1 MNSPSWLKTDVS
13 RETFEQLEA
22 YVALIEK
29 WNPKIN
35 LVSKSSLPEIW
46 DRHIWDSAQIFDIA
60 VEGSVWADFGSG
72 GGLPG
77 IVLAIFSK
85 ELRPD
90 MQFYLVESDQRK
102 CAFLRNAVREIGLNV
117 KVHAERIEA
126 LDPIGASVISARAL
140 TDLNGLLEFVE
151 RHSAKNGVAI
161 LPKGETWEKEILQAQ
176 ENWSFEYEEITSKT
190 NNDAAILKIK
200 DFARV

>member
-13 RETFEQLEA
+13 RETFERLEA

-77 IVLAIFSK
+77 IVLAIFAK

-102 CAFLRNAVREIGLNV
+102 CAFLRNVVREIGLNV
-117 KVHAERIEA
+117 KVHAERIEV

>member
-13 RETFEQLEA
+13 RETFERLEA

-117 KVHAERIEA
+117 KVHAERIEV

>member
-1 MNSPSWLKTDVS
+1 MNSPGWLKTDVS
-13 RETFEQLEA
+13 RETFERLEA

-77 IVLAIFSK
+77 IVLAIFAK
-85 ELRPD
+85 ERRPD

-117 KVHAERIEA
+117 KVHAERIEV

>member
-13 RETFEQLEA
+13 RETFERLEA

-77 IVLAIFSK
+77 IVLAIFAK

>member
-77 IVLAIFSK
+77 IVLAIFAK

>member
-13 RETFEQLEA
+13 RETFERLEA

-77 IVLAIFSK
+77 IVLAIFAK
-85 ELRPD
+85 ERRPD

>member
-1 MNSPSWLKTDVS
+1 M
-13 RETFEQLEA
+13 EA

-77 IVLAIFSK
+77 IVLAIFAK

-117 KVHAERIEA
+117 KVHAERIEV

>member
-13 RETFEQLEA
+13 RETFERLEA

-46 DRHIWDSAQIFDIA
+46 DRHIWDSAQIFDIS

-77 IVLAIFSK
+77 IVLAIFAK
-85 ELRPD
+85 ECRPD

-102 CAFLRNAVREIGLNV
+102 CAFLRNAVREIGLKV
-117 KVHAERIEA
+117 KVYAERIEA

-140 TDLNGLLEFVE
+140 TDLNGLLVFVE

-176 ENWSFEYEEITSKT
+176 ENWSFKYEEITSKT
-190 NNDAAILKIK
+190 NNNATILKIK
-200 DFARV
+200 EFARA

>member
-13 RETFEQLEA
+13 RETFERLEA

-77 IVLAIFSK
+77 IVLAIFAK
-85 ELRPD
+85 ELRPN

-117 KVHAERIEA
+117 KVHAERIEV

>member
-13 RETFEQLEA
+13 RETFERLEA

-77 IVLAIFSK
+77 IVLAIFAK

-117 KVHAERIEA
+117 KVHAERIEV

-190 NNDAAILKIK
+190 NNNAAILKIK
-200 DFARV
+200 EFARV

>member
-1 MNSPSWLKTDVS
+1 MNSPGWLKTDVS
-13 RETFEQLEA
+13 RETFERLEA

-77 IVLAIFSK
+77 IVLAIFAK

>member
-1 MNSPSWLKTDVS
+1 MNTPIWLKTDVS
-13 RETFEQLEA
+13 RETFERLEA

-35 LVSKSSLPEIW
+35 LVSKPSLPEVW
-46 DRHIWDSAQIFDIA
+46 DRHIWDSAQLFDID
-60 VEGSVWADFGSG
+60 VEGLTWADFGSG

-77 IVLAIFSK
+77 IVLAILAK
-85 ELRPD
+85 AHRPD
-90 MQFYLVESDQRK
+90 MQFHLVESDQRK
-102 CAFLRNAVREIGLNV
+102 CAFLRNATREIGLNV
-117 KVHAERIEA
+117 KVHAERIEL
-126 LDPIGASVISARAL
+126 LDPIGANVISARAL

-151 RHSAKNGVAI
+151 RHSAENGIAI

-190 NNDAAILKIK
+190 NNNAAILKIK
-200 DFARV
+200 EFARV

>member
-13 RETFEQLEA
+13 RETFERLEV

-77 IVLAIFSK
+77 IVLAIFAK

-102 CAFLRNAVREIGLNV
+102 CAFLRNVVREVGLNV
-117 KVHAERIEA
+117 KVHAERIEV

>member
-13 RETFEQLEA
+13 RETFERLEA

-77 IVLAIFSK
+77 IVLAIFAK

-102 CAFLRNAVREIGLNV
+102 CAFLRNVVREVGLNV
-117 KVHAERIEA
+117 KVHAERIEV

>member
-13 RETFEQLEA
+13 RETFERLEA

-77 IVLAIFSK
+77 IVLAIFAK

-102 CAFLRNAVREIGLNV
+102 CAFLRNVVREIGLNV
-117 KVHAERIEA
+117 KIHAERIEV

>member
-13 RETFEQLEA
+13 RETFERLEV

-77 IVLAIFSK
+77 IVLAIFAK

>member
-13 RETFEQLEA
+13 RETFERLEV

-77 IVLAIFSK
+77 IVLAIFAK

-102 CAFLRNAVREIGLNV
+102 CAFLRNVVREIGLNV
-117 KVHAERIEA
+117 KVHAERIEV

>member
-1 MNSPSWLKTDVS
+1 MNSPRWLKTDVS
-13 RETFEQLEA
+13 RETFERLEA

-46 DRHIWDSAQIFDIA
+46 DRHIWDSAQIFDIS
-60 VEGSVWADFGSG
+60 VEGTVWADFGSG

-77 IVLAIFSK
+77 IVLAIFAK
-85 ELRPD
+85 ECRPD
-90 MQFYLVESDQRK
+90 MEFYLVESDQRK

-117 KVHAERIEA
+117 KVHAERIEV

>member
-1 MNSPSWLKTDVS
+1 MNSPGWLKTDVS
-13 RETFEQLEA
+13 RETFERLEA

-77 IVLAIFSK
+77 IVLAIFAK

-117 KVHAERIEA
+117 KVHAERIEV

>member
-1 MNSPSWLKTDVS
+1 MNTPIWLKTDVS
-13 RETFEQLEA
+13 RETFEELEA

-35 LVSKSSLPEIW
+35 LVSKPSFPEVW
-46 DRHIWDSAQIFDIA
+46 DRHIWDSAQLFDID
-60 VEGSVWADFGSG
+60 VEGLTWADFGSG

-77 IVLAIFSK
+77 IVLAIFAK
-85 ELRPD
+85 KHRPD
-90 MQFYLVESDQRK
+90 MQFHLVESDQRK
-102 CAFLRNAVREIGLNV
+102 CAFLRNATREIGLNV
-117 KVHAERIEA
+117 KVHAERIEL
-126 LDPIGASVISARAL
+126 LDPIGANVISARAL

-151 RHSAKNGVAI
+151 RHSAENGIAI

-190 NNDAAILKIK
+190 NNNAAILKIK
-200 DFARV
+200 EFARV

>member
-13 RETFEQLEA
+13 RETFEHLEA

-77 IVLAIFSK
+77 IVLAIFAK

-117 KVHAERIEA
+117 KVHAERIEV

>member
-13 RETFEQLEA
+13 RETFERLEA

-46 DRHIWDSAQIFDIA
+46 DRHIWDSAQIFDIS

-77 IVLAIFSK
+77 IVLAIFAK
-85 ELRPD
+85 ERRPD
-90 MQFYLVESDQRK
+90 MQFHLVESDQRK

-117 KVHAERIEA
+117 KVHAERIEV

-176 ENWSFEYEEITSKT
+176 EKWSFEYEEITSKT
-190 NNDAAILKIK
+190 NNNAAILKIK
-200 DFARV
+200 EFARV

>member
-13 RETFEQLEA
+13 RETFERLEA

-60 VEGSVWADFGSG
+60 VEGSVWPDFGSG

-77 IVLAIFSK
+77 IVLAIFAK

-117 KVHAERIEA
+117 KVHAERIEV

>member
-13 RETFEQLEA
+13 RETFERLEA

-77 IVLAIFSK
+77 IVLAIFAK

-102 CAFLRNAVREIGLNV
+102 CAFLRNVVREIGLNV
-117 KVHAERIEA
+117 KIHAERIEV

-176 ENWSFEYEEITSKT
+176 ENWSFECEEITSKT

>member
-13 RETFEQLEA
+13 RETFERLEA

-46 DRHIWDSAQIFDIA
+46 DRHIWDSAQIFDIS

-77 IVLAIFSK
+77 IVLATFAK
-85 ELRPD
+85 ECRPD

-102 CAFLRNAVREIGLNV
+102 CAFLRNAVREIGLKV
-117 KVHAERIEA
+117 KVHAERIEV

-140 TDLNGLLEFVE
+140 TDLNGLLGFVE
-151 RHSAKNGVAI
+151 RHAAKNGVAI
-161 LPKGETWEKEILQAQ
+161 LPKGETWKKEILQAQ
-176 ENWSFEYEEITSKT
+176 ENWSFKYEEITSKT
-190 NNDAAILKIK
+190 NNNATILKIK
-200 DFARV
+200 EFARA

>member
-13 RETFEQLEA
+13 RETFERLEA

-46 DRHIWDSAQIFDIA
+46 DRHIWDSAQIFDIS

-77 IVLAIFSK
+77 IVLAIFAK
-85 ELRPD
+85 ECRPD

-102 CAFLRNAVREIGLNV
+102 CAFLRNAAREIGLKV
-117 KVHAERIEA
+117 KVYAERIEV

-140 TDLNGLLEFVE
+140 TDLNGLLGFVE

-176 ENWSFEYEEITSKT
+176 ENWSFKYEEITSKT
-190 NNDAAILKIK
+190 NNNATILKIK
-200 DFARV
+200 EFARA